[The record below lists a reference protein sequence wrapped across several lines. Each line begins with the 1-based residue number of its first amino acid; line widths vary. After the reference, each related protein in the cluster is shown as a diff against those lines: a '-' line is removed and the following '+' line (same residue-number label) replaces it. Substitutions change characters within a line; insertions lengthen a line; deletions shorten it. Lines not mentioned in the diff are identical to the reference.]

1 MSPRPRRR
9 AAVPRSSGD
18 RWLASLATVASVRGR
33 LAVLLLILVPLAF
46 LLGACSARFDPAG
59 PCTSDGSAAGAY
71 PDLEAQVPRAFRG
84 TPPGQVDSGR
94 ACSPDGLG
102 TLQSHGITEL
112 RFAGSTW
119 TIGTDSGLSLAMFRS
134 EGPTPLTRDWLVE
147 FYETGAK
154 SGKNVESVDATDYPV
169 SAGVAGRRLDVLNG
183 ESFQSVV
190 VWERGGR
197 IETAI
202 VANFIRE
209 IQTRGAHD
217 QVVRDAVDAWNKAD
231 AVGK

>member
-1 MSPRPRRR
+1 MSPRLRPRP
-9 AAVPRSSGD
+9 A
-18 RWLASLATVASVRGR
+18 VRGR
-33 LAVLLLILVPLAF
+33 SRARSSPSRRRRRIAVLLALVPIALLLA
-46 LLGACSARFDPAG
+46 ACSAPFDPSG
-59 PCTSDGSAAGAY
+59 PCTNDGSAQGAY

-84 TPPGQVDSGR
+84 TAPGSVDSGR
-94 ACSPDGLG
+94 SCTAEGLG
-102 TLQSHGITEL
+102 TLQSHGISEL

-119 TIGTDSGLSLAMFRS
+119 TIGNDSGLSLAMFRS
-134 EGPTPLTRDWLVE
+134 EGSMPLTRDWLIE

-154 SGKNVESVDATDYPV
+154 AGKNVESVETTDYQIDP
-169 SAGVAGRRLDVLNG
+169 GVLGRRLDVLNG

-197 IETAI
+197 IEAAI

-209 IQTRGAHD
+209 IQTRAAHD
-217 QVVRDAVDAWNKAD
+217 QVVRDAVDAWRKAD

>member
-1 MSPRPRRR
+1 VRRSPWRAWPGSAAWIARLRGR
-9 AAVPRSSGD
+9 AAV
-18 RWLASLATVASVRGR
+18 LV
-33 LAVLLLILVPLAF
+33 AVLVALAF
-46 LLGACSARFDPAG
+46 MLGACSARFDPAG
-59 PCTSDGSAAGAY
+59 PCTSDGSAPGAY

-94 ACSPDGLG
+94 ACSADGLG
-102 TLQSHGITEL
+102 TLQAHGITEL

-119 TIGTDSGLSLAMFRS
+119 TIATDSGLSLAMFRS
-134 EGPTPLTRDWLVE
+134 EGSTPLTRDWLVE

-154 SGKNVESVDATDYPV
+154 AGKNVQSVDTTDYPV

-209 IQTRGAHD
+209 IQTRDAHD
-217 QVVRDAVDAWNKAD
+217 RVVRDAVDAWNKAD

>member
-1 MSPRPRRR
+1 MSPRLRPSAAVRGPLRARPSRAGRRR
-9 AAVPRSSGD
+9 RIG
-18 RWLASLATVASVRGR
+18 LLVA
-33 LAVLLLILVPLAF
+33 LIPIALV
-46 LLGACSARFDPAG
+46 LGACSAPFDPTG
-59 PCTSDGSAAGAY
+59 PCTNDGSAQGAY

-84 TPPGQVDSGR
+84 GPPGEVDSGR
-94 ACSPDGLG
+94 SCTTDGLG

-119 TIGTDSGLSLAMFRS
+119 TIANDSGLSLAMFRS
-134 EGPTPLTRDWLVE
+134 EGPTPLTRDWLIE

-154 SGKNVESVDATDYPV
+154 AGKNVESVETTDYQVDP
-169 SAGVAGRRLDVLNG
+169 GVLGRRLDVLNG

-197 IETAI
+197 IEAAI

-209 IQTRGAHD
+209 IQTRAAHD
-217 QVVRDAVDAWNKAD
+217 EVVRDAVDAWRKAD